1 LVLGEKKGGNDM
13 ERKRDS
19 DLLRKNLFEYLE
31 DASVSSQ
38 EMEQRMNAMLRIQA
52 GQYKNEEDSKKN

>member
-1 LVLGEKKGGNDM
+1 M